1 MLRREMVCVDSL
13 PPPLPL
19 SCSLSRFVYW
29 VGVEVG
35 CWVDGGQGGGLV
47 EVDFD
52 HWQKVAMVR
61 FLWRSTER
69 FALQL

>member
-1 MLRREMVCVDSL
+1 MWIPSL
-13 PPPLPL
+13 HL
-19 SCSLSRFVYW
+19 SLSLARSLVSSTGSGLRW
-29 VGVEVG
+29 VVG
-35 CWVDGGQGGGLV
+35 WMGGRGGLV

-61 FLWRSTER
+61 FLWRSSER